1 MNGGEMLNDVVA
13 GQFFNGY
20 FSLEDRKN
28 LNFTNKKP

>member
-1 MNGGEMLNDVVA
+1 MNGGEMLNDVA